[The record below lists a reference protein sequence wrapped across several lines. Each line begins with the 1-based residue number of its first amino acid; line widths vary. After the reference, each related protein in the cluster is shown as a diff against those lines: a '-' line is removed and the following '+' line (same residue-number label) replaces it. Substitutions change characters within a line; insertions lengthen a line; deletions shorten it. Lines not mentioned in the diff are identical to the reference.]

1 MRTRFVLLQRI
12 AKSDAVQAFRPARLA
27 ADLKVRTTF
36 CNAVVF
42 AGFVVVSTYAVSG
55 FGPTVTAAP
64 PADTPL
70 IDAVKAADTTGVRT
84 LLSQRVD
91 VNARQADGTTAL
103 HWAADRDDPEM
114 VERLVRAGANVKAAN
129 RYGVTPLWLAS
140 VNGNAVIIDLLL
152 KAGAEANTALPE
164 GETVLM
170 TAARTG
176 KVDAVK
182 VLLGHGAEVNAREGW
197 HGQNALMW
205 AAAEGHPDVID
216 TLVERG
222 ADIQARSNGGFT
234 ALLFA
239 AREGRIAAVRAL
251 LKAGANLNDALPVR
265 GRGARAAT
273 PAVPAAAGRAGGPPG
288 TGGSRAPAPAEVGLD
303 AFLLAAANAHY
314 ELAAWLLD
322 RGADPN
328 AAPQGWTALH
338 QVSWVR
344 KAGISGSNN
353 PAPEGSGSMTSLEFV
368 RTLVAKGAALNAR
381 VTKRPGMG
389 VTTLNSIGATPF
401 LLAARTADAELMRL
415 LAQLGADPLLGNE
428 DGTTPLMVAAGLGTQ
443 SPGEDPGTEPEVLE
457 AVAVALALGNDLNA
471 IDKNG
476 ETVMHAAAY
485 KHVPSVVHFLAE
497 KGAKIEVWNQPNK
510 RGWTPLKIAEGVQRG
525 MNIVSSAPTAA
536 AISEV
541 IAAAG
546 TGAK

>member
-1 MRTRFVLLQRI
+1 MRNFRFFVAFVL
-12 AKSDAVQAFRPARLA
+12 
-27 ADLKVRTTF
+27 
-36 CNAVVF
+36 
-42 AGFVVVSTYAVSG
+42 FVVLATLRGSAE
-55 FGPTVTAAP
+55 
-64 PADTPL
+64 TPL
-70 IDAVKAADTTGVRT
+70 INAVKAADKTAIRT
-84 LLSQRVD
+84 LLNQRVD
-91 VNARQADGTTAL
+91 VNATQADGTTAL

-114 VERLVRAGANVKAAN
+114 VDVLVRAGANVKAAN
-129 RYGVTPLWLAS
+129 RYGVTPMWLAGI
-140 VNGNAVIIDLLL
+140 NGNAVVIEMLL
-152 KAGAEANTALPE
+152 KAGADANTVLPE

-182 VLLGHGAEVNAREGW
+182 VLLGHGADVNATEGW
-197 HGQNALMW
+197 HGQTALMW
-205 AAAEGHPDVID
+205 AGAENHPDVIEA
-216 TLVERG
+216 LIERG
-222 ADIQARSNGGFT
+222 ASIHARSNGGFT

-251 LKAGANLNDALPVR
+251 LKAGANMDDALPIR
-265 GRGARAAT
+265 ARGARAAT
-273 PAVPAAAGRAGGPPG
+273 AAGLPG
-288 TGGSRAPAPAEVGLD
+288 TASSGPTPAEVGLN

-353 PAPEGSGSMTSLEFV
+353 PAPEGSGNMDSLEFV
-368 RTLVAKGAALNAR
+368 RKLVAKGAALNAR

-415 LAQLGADPLLGNE
+415 LAELGADPLLANE
-428 DGTTPLMVAAGLGTQ
+428 DNTTPLMVAAGLGTQ

-471 IDKNG
+471 VDKNG
-476 ETVMHAAAY
+476 ETVMHGAAY

-497 KGAKIEVWNQPNK
+497 KGARIDVWNQPNK

-525 MNIVSSAPTAA
+525 MNIVSSRPTAA

-541 IAAAG
+541 IAS
-546 TGAK
+546 TKYKVQSAK